1 MPKALTKEE
10 FKERLFKAVG
20 NKYSL
25 KDDEFPYKNKYS
37 TLIFH
42 CNIHNID
49 FTAAAECFMRGPDDV
64 RSSCPKCSEERDNK
78 KRIDNRSLIKCAY
91 CGKEFEGLTSRL
103 INSKT
108 GLYFCC
114 REHKDLA

>member
-42 CNIHNID
+42 CKLY
-49 FTAAAECFMRGPDDV
+49 TVVVQRQLKTY
-64 RSSCPKCSEERDNK
+64 RQ
-78 KRIDNRSLIKCAY
+78 SLY
-91 CGKEFEGLTSRL
+91 
-103 INSKT
+103 
-108 GLYFCC
+108 
-114 REHKDLA
+114 